1 MKTANVGLI
10 WRHGGDG
17 EQSRDDEGVILERQL
32 KVIDERVR
40 DENAELCSE
49 VSEEE
54 VKRLQRGSF
63 EQLAKY
69 DALITREREREAKV
83 GTLRVRIAV
92 WRGEHS
98 CAIVARCTNTVKT
111 YLYIHCKYKVCIP
124 H

>member
-54 VKRLQRGSF
+54 VK
-63 EQLAKY
+63 
-69 DALITREREREAKV
+69 
-83 GTLRVRIAV
+83 
-92 WRGEHS
+92 
-98 CAIVARCTNTVKT
+98 
-111 YLYIHCKYKVCIP
+111 
-124 H
+124 